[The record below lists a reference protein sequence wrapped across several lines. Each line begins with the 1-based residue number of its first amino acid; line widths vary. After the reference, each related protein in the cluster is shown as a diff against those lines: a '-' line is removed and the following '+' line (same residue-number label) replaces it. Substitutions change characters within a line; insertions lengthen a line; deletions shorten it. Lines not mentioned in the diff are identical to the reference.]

1 MQQTRIIKG
10 FMTFVPFFLPIYTPK
25 VLPKILKSPIHKA
38 SFILTA
44 PSDKKTIKANKLEEK
59 FNTFVKPVEAS
70 KLNPQY
76 LLKNTAKKVPVPG
89 PKKPS

>member
-1 MQQTRIIKG
+1 M
-10 FMTFVPFFLPIYTPK
+10 
-25 VLPKILKSPIHKA
+25 PIHKA

-44 PSDKKTIKANKLEEK
+44 PSAKNTNIANKFEEK
-59 FNTFVKPVEAS
+59 FRTLARPVEAS

-89 PKKPS
+89 PKNPS